1 MAENAIKGE
10 EILFKIAEE
19 VGELRGRQVTT
30 ANTTT
35 SFTCA
40 SVTEADAFKYARAR
54 ILGKGISSVSTNSSG
69 GVFTVSP
76 AFDSAPQVGDV
87 LQLCWQQ
94 ENKRALALAAMNEAI
109 RAAYPYWY
117 RETIHDQA
125 TATNTLAANTDRYAL
140 PATADALIA
149 VGIQSSASMPIRW
162 YTAVDKKTR
171 ERIFTVEGQA
181 GAYYIRFHPTFL
193 RGLGLHEVYAGKKL
207 CLWFATREAEL
218 SNLAGATCQLPLDY
232 FIVAAEIYRR
242 RELNPGRT
250 SQSQLPAASVALPQI
265 QQVAQMELQRLGIG
279 KRPPNKL
286 LDEAAEEGAQETPQ
300 EETKPARKRKS

>member
-1 MAENAIKGE
+1 MAENAISGE
-10 EILFKIAEE
+10 DILFKIAEE

-40 SVTEADAFKYARAR
+40 SVTEADSFKYARAR
-54 ILGKGISSVSTNSSG
+54 VLGKGKSAVSANTSG

-76 AFDSAPQVGDV
+76 AFSSAPAAGDV
-87 LQLCWQQ
+87 LELCWQQ
-94 ENKRALALAAMNEAI
+94 ENKRGLALAAMNEAI

-117 RETIHDQA
+117 RETVVDQSAA
-125 TATNTLAANTDRYAL
+125 TLTLASNTDRYAL
-140 PATADALIA
+140 PTAIDALIA
-149 VGIQSSASMPIRW
+149 VGIQTSANVPIKW
-162 YTAVDKKTR
+162 QTAVDKKTK
-171 ERIFTVEGQA
+171 ERIYTVEGQA

-193 RGLGLHEVYAGKKL
+193 RGLGYHEVNTGKKL
-207 CLWFATREAEL
+207 CLWYATREPEL
-218 SNLAGATCQLPLDY
+218 TALTSATCQLPLDY

-250 SQSQLPAASVALPQI
+250 SPSQLQAASIALPQI

-286 LDEAAEEGAQETPQ
+286 LDEAGEEAVLEQPQ
-300 EETKPARKRKS
+300 VEEAPKRKK